1 MTGAEIIGA
10 LLRDYAALTA
20 IVPVG
25 NIKGGRL
32 PEGALPPMLLVRVVS
47 LIDRQPLKRQGWCR
61 STARIAVTVRAGSYS
76 QQGQIIDMVRTC
88 CTGRTGNI
96 GGGTRVAILS
106 AGLGPDVNGPGNSF
120 EQTQDFRVSFDA
132 PV

>member
-10 LLRDYAALTA
+10 LLRDYDALTA

-32 PEGALPPMLLVRVVS
+32 PEGALPPLLLVRVVS
-47 LIDRQPLKRQGWCR
+47 LIDRQPLKRQGSCR
-61 STARIAVTVRAGSYS
+61 STARIAVTVRAGSYA
-76 QQGQIIDMVRTC
+76 QQGQIIELVRTC